1 MINYS
6 DIEIKTRMLY
16 PLYPNFKDRSFAVK
30 QIIGLLVKS
39 NRIIIFLTV

>member
-6 DIEIKTRMLY
+6 DIEIKARMLY
-16 PLYPNFKDRSFAVK
+16 PLYPHCKGRGLAVK